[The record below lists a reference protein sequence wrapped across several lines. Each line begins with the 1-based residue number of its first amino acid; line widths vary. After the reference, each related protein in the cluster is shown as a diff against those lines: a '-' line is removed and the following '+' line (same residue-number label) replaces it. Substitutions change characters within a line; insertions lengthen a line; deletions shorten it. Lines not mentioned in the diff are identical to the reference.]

1 MATKKSTAKG
11 AKAPQNAPQVV
22 QSLEGERVVLGTPE
36 VAGSAQL
43 SVEPIG
49 DDRWT
54 VRIVGESNPFLASV
68 SSGYTSQ
75 EEAVAAATALLR
87 TKRPVP
93 PKGEPRPI
101 WLDETG
107 NWTIGRARDLWPLAP
122 GVVLVDLRW
131 VGAGEAPDGDGLVV
145 AAWERADRA
154 TKSLVSAA
162 LDGAQPR
169 VSIVER
175 RLIPTAIAFT
185 IRVEHGKL
193 AL

>member
-1 MATKKSTAKG
+1 MATKKSTATG

-22 QSLEGERVVLGTPE
+22 QALEGERIILSTPE
-36 VAGSAQL
+36 MTESVQL

-54 VRIVGESNPFLASV
+54 VRIIGESNPFLATV

-75 EEAVAAATALLR
+75 EEAAAAATALLR
-87 TKRPVP
+87 TKKPVA

-122 GVVLVDLRW
+122 GVALVDLRW
-131 VGAGEAPDGDGLVV
+131 VGAGPAPDGDALIV
-145 AAWERADRA
+145 AGWEREDWA

-175 RLIPTAIAFT
+175 RLIPTAIAFA
-185 IRVEHGKL
+185 IRVEHAKL